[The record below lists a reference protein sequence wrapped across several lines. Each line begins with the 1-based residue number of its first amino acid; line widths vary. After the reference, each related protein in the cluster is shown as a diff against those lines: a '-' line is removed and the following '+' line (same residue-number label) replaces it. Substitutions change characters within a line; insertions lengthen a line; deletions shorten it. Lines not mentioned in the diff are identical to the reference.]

1 MKNSLPQKNIT
12 KVVSYSPLEWK
23 FLASSDSLRAAPSHL
38 RRRPT
43 QPRQTLHEPD
53 YLNPSRHSVVR
64 VDVNR
69 STSADLTVIEKS
81 KKTCRMTMTDFKK
94 LNTLSP
100 LRCTPKSFR
109 GRVAIPRKSIS
120 TFVHFFVHLYMYIH
134 LPKNCHVH
142 YTLYMILKIWSR
154 YIHRSPMP
162 INGKNVMK
170 SKQIKSGTDIWKFLW
185 FRLC

>member
-1 MKNSLPQKNIT
+1 MKIFGFERFPACRTVAPTTATN
-12 KVVSYSPLEWK
+12 
-23 FLASSDSLRAAPSHL
+23 AAA
-38 RRRPT
+38 
-43 QPRQTLHEPD
+43 
-53 YLNPSRHSVVR
+53 
-64 VDVNR
+64 
-69 STSADLTVIEKS
+69 ADLAWTGLLKPVTALSGTRWREPVHVS
-81 KKTCRMTMTDFKK
+81 RSHCHRNVQKTCRMTMTDFKK

-154 YIHRSPMP
+154 YIHRSPM
-162 INGKNVMK
+162 MR
-170 SKQIKSGTDIWKFLW
+170 SCYHTDWILKKL
-185 FRLC
+185 